1 MPGSMSDFLEVAVLN
16 SSLRGVA
23 FPVPT
28 GVWVSLHTASPQ
40 DNNVTSTE
48 VTTAAWP
55 GYVRQ
60 SASNGGAVATGWT
73 VPASGAGSTSNA
85 LMLTFP
91 AQAGAT
97 PVTVTHFGLYDAA
110 SNGNLLYWASLTV
123 AKTLN
128 QTDVLTLPVG
138 SLTVSID

>member
-1 MPGSMSDFLEVAVLN
+1 MPGSMSDFLEVACLN

-28 GVWVSLHTASPQ
+28 NVFISLHTANPT
-40 DNNVTSTE
+40 DANVTSTE
-48 VTTAAWP
+48 VTTAIWP

-60 SASNGGAVATGWT
+60 NAAGGGAIATGWA
-73 VPASGAGSTSNA
+73 VPTSGAGSTSNA
-85 LMLTFP
+85 QIITFP
-91 AQAGAT
+91 AQGSAT

-110 SNGNLLYWASLTV
+110 TGGNLLYWASLNVT
-123 AKTLN
+123 KTLN

-138 SLTVSID
+138 AIIANLD